1 MKSAVMLSSLVGIAS
16 CFISVRAESSGECC
30 VGACKPPLEKYYS
43 IAKDLFGHVNCGECC
58 MDPKDYKLYHFFE
71 KNLTKAND
79 DFFCKH
85 QGYTEYESTP
95 THGFGPI
102 KMTLDL
108 YKKPSPSCVPVTCA
122 QSRE

>member
-95 THGFGPI
+95 APPGRWT
-102 KMTLDL
+102 
-108 YKKPSPSCVPVTCA
+108 
-122 QSRE
+122 R